1 MKQLVFI
8 HGGETFDT
16 YDAYL
21 SALREWDYDPT
32 KEFGERW
39 KNSLQEELGEAWQ
52 VLAPSMPSKYNAK
65 YVEWCIWF
73 EKVLPHLRDDVV
85 LVGHSLGGIFLAKY
99 LSEHTLLVSIAGLWL
114 IAAPFDTEDTD
125 YSLADFTLPES
136 LENVSKQ
143 AKHIVLYH
151 STDDPVVPFPALDKY
166 KEKLPEATVRIF
178 SDRGHF
184 LQERFPELIE
194 DIQSL

>member
-1 MKQLVFI
+1 
-8 HGGETFDT
+8 
-16 YDAYL
+16 
-21 SALREWDYDPT
+21 
-32 KEFGERW
+32 
-39 KNSLQEELGEAWQ
+39 
-52 VLAPSMPSKYNAK
+52 
-65 YVEWCIWF
+65 
-73 EKVLPHLRDDVV
+73 

-99 LSEHTLLVSIAGLWL
+99 FSEHTLLVSIAGLWL

-143 AKHIVLYH
+143 AKHTVLYH
-151 STDDPVVPFPALDKY
+151 STDDPVVPFSALDKY